1 MTSAA
6 DGCART
12 IIDRLRFS
20 STTVDL
26 RSAAGAVSWLP
37 PVGEDSV
44 TAAPCVVL
52 AERTGCREFAVLQV
66 MLHRLGVPSVRI
78 DTESMPT
85 LRVEAAVGDGPPS
98 AGGVT
103 VDGHR
108 IEPTVVWTRHLSPRA
123 LRSGDDPAA
132 ALVRADSW
140 CAFLGQMSALGRLP
154 TLSPVGLPGRCPGRL
169 EQIAGAAGAGVRV
182 PRTVVTTDPRS
193 ARAEISSARAVIK
206 VVDEHFVEPAPGL
219 LVGVFPQV
227 VSREELGRRPPLD
240 FPVIVQ
246 EHVEHEAEL
255 RVYHLAGAVHTFAVD
270 KAAPDALWRD
280 GSEVSIRSVATPRAA
295 AEAVRRLAD
304 LWGLTYGA
312 FDLLISGGDVVF
324 LEVNVDGDW
333 LWFESKAGTSVVSA
347 AAAGMVRALHR
358 TTLRRTARHGTASQ
372 VTDPSIGLLDF
383 LLLGSR
389 ADLGAHSDLGA
400 HPDHD
405 PRTDLGHP
413 DHGPRA
419 DLGAHSD
426 LGSVPTSWAPLPVS
440 GTGERR
446 RPTQREDDHDEN
458 SQSENMR

>member
-26 RSAAGAVSWLP
+26 RSASGAVSWLP

-44 TAAPCVVL
+44 IAAPRVVL
-52 AERTGCREFAVLQV
+52 AERAGCREFAVLQV

-85 LRVEAAVGDGPPS
+85 LRIRATMADGSPS
-98 AGGVT
+98 AGGVA
-103 VDGHR
+103 VDGRR

-123 LRSGDDPAA
+123 LRGGDDPAA

-140 CAFLGQMSALGRLP
+140 CAFLHQMSAL
-154 TLSPVGLPGRCPGRL
+154 SPAGLPGRGPGRL

-193 ARAEISSARAVIK
+193 ARAEISSGMVVIK

-219 LVGVFPQV
+219 LVGVFPQI
-227 VSREELGRRPPLD
+227 VSRDDLGRRPPLD

-255 RVYHLAGAVHTFAVD
+255 RVYHLAGAVHAFAVD

-280 GSEVSIRSVATPRAA
+280 GSAVSIRSVAPPRAA
-295 AEAVRRLAD
+295 VETVRRLAD

-312 FDLLISGGDVVF
+312 FDLLIAGGDVVF

-358 TTLRRTARHGTASQ
+358 TALSGTATP
-372 VTDPSIGLLDF
+372 VTNPPIDLLDF
-383 LLLGSR
+383 LLLGS
-389 ADLGAHSDLGA
+389 S
-400 HPDHD
+400 
-405 PRTDLGHP
+405 TDLDSHT
-413 DHGPRA
+413 DR
-419 DLGAHSD
+419 
-426 LGSVPTSWAPLPVS
+426 GSVPASWAPMPTS
-440 GTGERR
+440 RAGERR
-446 RPTQREDDHDEN
+446 RPAQCEDEHKEDDHDEDGHDEN
-458 SQSENMR
+458 IQSENMR